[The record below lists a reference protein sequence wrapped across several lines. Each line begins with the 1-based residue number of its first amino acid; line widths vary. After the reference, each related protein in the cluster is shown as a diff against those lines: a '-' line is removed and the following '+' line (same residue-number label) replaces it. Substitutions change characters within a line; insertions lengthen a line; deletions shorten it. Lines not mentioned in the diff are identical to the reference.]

1 MPFSIAYKTSVQL
14 RVNKLM
20 FWYAFLMAFPTL
32 LIFQNLSVYL
42 FPFLIY
48 GMYELTGRFVILK
61 NATQI
66 IALAFGIGAMISV
79 ANMPETQ
86 VGLSRG
92 DAFTVLP
99 NYLYWVVLIF
109 FLVSFSEYI
118 HLPSVYRGVTWG
130 IVCSILYFYF
140 FQQLGLISLPI
151 FKGLSQ
157 NTFSFLLICFTPIV
171 VWYIQ
176 YRLGFTLAVLILI
189 ILVINGFLS
198 GSRSGSLL
206 TLSGGALTLILN
218 RRSLGWIFVIG
229 LVAYF
234 SIVATI
240 DTQFVKGTV
249 KNLNE
254 RTYNLVYNTE
264 QTLEEDRSY
273 LVRLAQIEKS
283 LLIFE
288 KYPFSGIGLNN
299 FTNYKV
305 RLPGNFEGSE
315 FVIHKNKI
323 DQKSAHNS
331 YIGFMAEGGLVVIVP
346 FVLLLLYLII
356 WFFVKLSKLKPEDK
370 PIFIAII
377 HMGIHL
383 YFIYAILNVF
393 AWFLIGLGCMLIVRY
408 KK

>member
-1 MPFSIAYKTSVQL
+1 
-14 RVNKLM
+14 
-20 FWYAFLMAFPTL
+20 
-32 LIFQNLSVYL
+32 
-42 FPFLIY
+42 
-48 GMYELTGRFVILK
+48 
-61 NATQI
+61 
-66 IALAFGIGAMISV
+66 
-79 ANMPETQ
+79 
-86 VGLSRG
+86 
-92 DAFTVLP
+92 
-99 NYLYWVVLIF
+99 
-109 FLVSFSEYI
+109 
-118 HLPSVYRGVTWG
+118 
-130 IVCSILYFYF
+130 
-140 FQQLGLISLPI
+140 
-151 FKGLSQ
+151 
-157 NTFSFLLICFTPIV
+157 
-171 VWYIQ
+171 
-176 YRLGFTLAVLILI
+176 
-189 ILVINGFLS
+189 
-198 GSRSGSLL
+198 
-206 TLSGGALTLILN
+206 
-218 RRSLGWIFVIG
+218 
-229 LVAYF
+229 
-234 SIVATI
+234 
-240 DTQFVKGTV
+240 
-249 KNLNE
+249 
-254 RTYNLVYNTE
+254 
-264 QTLEEDRSY
+264 
-273 LVRLAQIEKS
+273 LAQIEKS

>member
-1 MPFSIAYKTSVQL
+1 
-14 RVNKLM
+14 M

-32 LIFQNLSVYL
+32 LIFQNLSVYV
-42 FPFLIY
+42 FPFLVY
-48 GMYELTGRFVILK
+48 GMYELTGRFIVFKHSI
-61 NATQI
+61 QI
-66 IALAFGIGAMISV
+66 IAFAFGIGAIISV
-79 ANMPETQ
+79 ANMPEMQ
-86 VGLSRG
+86 AGISRA
-92 DAFTVLP
+92 DAFAVLP

-118 HLPSVYRGVTWG
+118 HLPSVYRGIAWG
-130 IVCSILYFYF
+130 IVCSILYYYF
-140 FQQLGLISLPI
+140 FQRLGISSLPI

-157 NTFSFLLICFTPIV
+157 NTFAFLLICFTPIV

-176 YRLGFTLAVLILI
+176 YRFGFTQAVLILS
-189 ILVINGFLS
+189 ILVISGFLS

-218 RRSLGWIFVIG
+218 RRSVGWIFVIG
-229 LVAYF
+229 VVAYF
-234 SIVATI
+234 SIVATMN
-240 DTQFVKGTV
+240 TQFIKGIVKD
-249 KNLNE
+249 LNE

-283 LLIFE
+283 LIIFE
-288 KYPFSGIGLNN
+288 KYPVSGIGLNN
-299 FTNYKV
+299 FTNYRV

-315 FVIHKNKI
+315 YVIRKNNI

-331 YIGFMAEGGLVVIVP
+331 YFGFLAEGGIVIIVP
-346 FVLLLLYLII
+346 FLLLLLYLSI
-356 WFFVKLSKLKPEDK
+356 WFIFKLSKLRKEDK

-377 HMGIHL
+377 HMSIHL

-393 AWFLIGLGCMLIVRY
+393 GWFLMGLGCMVMVKY